1 MSEGG
6 ATEIGGGGAAR
17 VCTGYD
23 PSVSVPYDGFMT
35 WHVTRLMASSIMLRE
50 HVDP

>member
-6 ATEIGGGGAAR
+6 AAEIGGGGAAR

-23 PSVSVPYDGFMT
+23 PS
-35 WHVTRLMASSIMLRE
+35 RLCTI
-50 HVDP
+50 